1 MKELALHIL
10 DLAQNSIVAGATL
23 IETTILEDPEH
34 DLFRIT
40 IHDNGKG
47 MIKSEVQRAVDPF
60 YTSRTTRKVG
70 LGLSLFKQR
79 AEGTGGS
86 FHIESVPHT
95 GTKVR
100 ADFGY
105 HHIDRPVLGDIA
117 GVLVMLLA
125 ANPDIDFTYKHITPR
140 DSFFFDTRDVRDLLG
155 EVSVNQQAIIKFLK
169 EMIRENIEALA
180 A

>member
-10 DLAQNSIVAGATL
+10 DLTQNSIAADATL
-23 IETTILEDPEH
+23 VETAILEDPQH
-34 DLFRIT
+34 DIFRI
-40 IHDNGKG
+40 IIKDNGKG
-47 MIKSEVQRAVDPF
+47 MTAAEVQLATDPF

-79 AEGTGGS
+79 AEETGGS
-86 FHIESVPHT
+86 FNIESVLHT
-95 GTKVR
+95 GTKVT

-155 EVSVNQQAIIKFLK
+155 DVSVNQQAIIKFLK